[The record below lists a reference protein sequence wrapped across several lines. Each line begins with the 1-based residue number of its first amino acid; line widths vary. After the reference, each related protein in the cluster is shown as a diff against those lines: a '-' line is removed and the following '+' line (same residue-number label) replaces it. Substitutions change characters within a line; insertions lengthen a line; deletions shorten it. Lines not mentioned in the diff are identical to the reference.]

1 MAESTSSRRNLK
13 HNKTSSAHAAGAAAA
28 LAAQK
33 DNPIVASLSQK
44 SPPHPFSS
52 IALSSNREY
61 AVTARKD
68 TLLILKVGPTGI
80 LPFKSIP
87 IAQHFQTKVGVAG
100 VGAGTDGRSTVTG
113 SGNGNG
119 GGGGGST
126 NNNMGRIYEDVRDTF
141 VRDAF
146 GYGNRTG
153 ASQASANNINV
164 ILTDVAWSRPIH
176 ANATAGTGTG
186 TSSEKDR
193 AKSGNGSTHSNASS
207 SNSSSSKK
215 QHGKNHPPKHTSTGG
230 KQGGQQHK
238 VDNATATKGTE
249 QDSDIGTGTSLIAAA
264 GSNGVIVVWTA
275 ETLLENETG
284 QFPAPDAILSQHA
297 RAVNRLAW
305 HPRRPGL
312 LLSASQDGTVIL
324 WERQRNNISAD
335 QQRRQS
341 KQSNK
346 QGFSFFGG
354 IKSSQSNPKRSYSW
368 QCRATFEPKSE
379 AVRDIQWSPFH
390 DDGTFDVWCCVV
402 LCCVALRKKVCYCSL
417 YKWYH
422 LYWNEK
428 KSLTNELCWCP
439 FAFSLSLYPPSRRRS
454 LCSRDQ

>member
-1 MAESTSSRRNLK
+1 MAESSSPRRNLK
-13 HNKTSSAHAAGAAAA
+13 HNKTSSQAGGAVQAHHP
-28 LAAQK
+28 K

-44 SPPHPFSS
+44 SPHPFSS
-52 IALSSNREY
+52 IALSPNREY

-68 TLLILKVGPTGI
+68 TLLIVQVGPLGI

-87 IAQHFQTKVGVAG
+87 IAQHFQTKVS
-100 VGAGTDGRSTVTG
+100 TDVSGHGRSTVTG
-113 SGNGNG
+113 SGSSNNSNNGSNNN
-119 GGGGGST
+119 

-141 VRDAF
+141 LVRDAF

-153 ASQASANNINV
+153 SSQASSNNINV
-164 ILTDVAWSRPIH
+164 ILTDVAWSKPIH
-176 ANATAGTGTG
+176 GHTTTGNV
-186 TSSEKDR
+186 SS
-193 AKSGNGSTHSNASS
+193 KSPSHGGEQHSNNSS
-207 SNSSSSKK
+207 LSSGSSSKK
-215 QHGKNHPPKHTSTGG
+215 HKNQTTKQHTGKG
-230 KQGGQQHK
+230 QGQQHK
-238 VDNATATKGTE
+238 ADTPTTAKTTDKDANAGT
-249 QDSDIGTGTSLIAAA
+249 GTGTSLIAAA

-275 ETLLENETG
+275 ETLLEGESG

-324 WERQRNNISAD
+324 WERQRSNTTTD

-354 IKSSQSNPKRSYSW
+354 AKNQSNQKRSYSW

-390 DDGTFDVWCCVV
+390 DDGT
-402 LCCVALRKKVCYCSL
+402 CYFIQIVSFL
-417 YKWYH
+417 
-422 LYWNEK
+422 
-428 KSLTNELCWCP
+428 P
-439 FAFSLSLYPPSRRRS
+439 
-454 LCSRDQ
+454 Q

>member
-1 MAESTSSRRNLK
+1 MAEPSSLPRRNLK
-13 HNKTSSAHAAGAAAA
+13 HNKASSAQAGAAA

-52 IALSSNREY
+52 IALSSDREY

-68 TLLILKVGPTGI
+68 TLLILKVGSTGI

-87 IAQHFQTKVGVAG
+87 IAQHFQTKVGG
-100 VGAGTDGRSTVTG
+100 VGAGAGSVSSTAVTG
-113 SGNGNG
+113 SGSSSHGGNGNG
-119 GGGGGST
+119 GNTG
-126 NNNMGRIYEDVRDTF
+126 NNMGRIYEDVRDTF
-141 VRDAF
+141 GVRDAF

-153 ASQASANNINV
+153 ASQASSNNINV
-164 ILTDVAWSRPIH
+164 ILTDVAWSKPIH
-176 ANATAGTGTG
+176 SATGGG
-186 TSSEKDR
+186 TSADIPPTTT
-193 AKSGNGSTHSNASS
+193 NGSGDGSGTHSNNSS
-207 SNSSSSKK
+207 ISSSSSKK
-215 QHGKNHPPKHTSTGG
+215 HHKNNHTTKHTG
-230 KQGGQQHK
+230 KGGQHK
-238 VDNATATKGTE
+238 TDATAKTTDTDKDT
-249 QDSDIGTGTSLIAAA
+249 TGTSLIAAA

-275 ETLLENETG
+275 ETLLEGESG

-324 WERQRNNISAD
+324 WERQRSNTGTAD

-354 IKSSQSNPKRSYSW
+354 IKAVSNQKRSYSW

-390 DDGTFDVWCCVV
+390 DDGTCDV
-402 LCCVALRKKVCYCSL
+402 
-417 YKWYH
+417 
-422 LYWNEK
+422 
-428 KSLTNELCWCP
+428 
-439 FAFSLSLYPPSRRRS
+439 
-454 LCSRDQ
+454 